1 MVTRRRSA
9 RRDEKLRTE
18 REKNLLPTCRE
29 AALFAAC
36 RDGPGGCTSER
47 RRRSVETAALCAAAG
62 GSTPPAGATLPSGPG
77 RLGEREAHGGIGLE
91 RTPEPEILADFP
103 HRGQHFLAEQPDAR
117 LRVLVADE
125 PVAPPEAE
133 DGRARL
139 LEQAPELGDH
149 GLGRAGDDLLIT
161 DLVLERR
168 AARVRAPADR
178 EFHERGAVRRREVT
192 RRRRPH
198 RVSEAGELALH
209 PHELLGVLHGLLVG
223 LRHVAALEIAA
234 VFGATRVA
242 GLGRD
247 LIVELPDL
255 LGRVDGRTECDVG
268 IAL

>member
-18 REKNLLPTCRE
+18 REKPFLPPCRE

-47 RRRSVETAALCAAAG
+47 RRRAVETAALCAAAG
-62 GSTPPAGATLPSGPG
+62 GSTPPAGSTLPSGPG
-77 RLGEREAHGGIGLE
+77 RLGEREAHGGVRFE
-91 RTPEPEILADFP
+91 RTPEPEILSDLP
-103 HRGQHFLAEQPDAR
+103 HGGQHFFAEQSDAR
-117 LRVLVADE
+117 LRICVADE

-149 GLGRAGDDLLIT
+149 GLGRAGDDLLIA

-168 AARVRAPADR
+168 AARVGPSPDRVLHACAPIRGR
-178 EFHERGAVRRREVT
+178 EIA

-198 RVSEAGELALH
+198 
-209 PHELLGVLHGLLVG
+209 GV
-223 LRHVAALEIAA
+223 
-234 VFGATRVA
+234 
-242 GLGRD
+242 
-247 LIVELPDL
+247 
-255 LGRVDGRTECDVG
+255 C
-268 IAL
+268 